1 MAIQHKKQGFTII
14 EVVLVLAIAGLIF
27 LMVFIALPALQRGQR
42 DDARKRDV
50 TLIAS
55 AVTDF
60 SSANRGIMPKSSE
73 LQGYLDKL
81 SGNITKDQVTVNT
94 SKPTSI
100 APESGAAVVVTA
112 RKCGTSTNS
121 SQALEAAPP
130 RQFVVVT
137 KLEQGN
143 GQYFCLNS

>member
-1 MAIQHKKQGFTII
+1 MTTKHNKQGFTII

-50 TLIAS
+50 SLIAT
-55 AVTDF
+55 AVTNF
-60 SSANRGIMPKSSE
+60 SSANRGRMPNNSE
-73 LQGYLDKL
+73 LQGYLDEL
-81 SGNITKDQVTVNT
+81 SGNITKEKVTVNT
-94 SKPTSI
+94 SRPTSV
-100 APESGAAVVVTA
+100 APESGAALVVTA
-112 RKCGTSTNS
+112 RKCGSGTNS
-121 SQALEAAPP
+121 SQSLEAAPA

-143 GQYFCLNS
+143 GQYLCQDS

>member
-1 MAIQHKKQGFTII
+1 MTTKHNKQGFTII

-50 TLIAS
+50 TLIAT
-55 AVTDF
+55 AVTNF
-60 SSANRGIMPKSSE
+60 SSANRGRMPNNSE
-73 LQGYLDKL
+73 LQGYLDQL
-81 SGNITKDQVTVNT
+81 SGNITKEKVTVNT
-94 SKPTSI
+94 SRPTSV
-100 APESGAAVVVTA
+100 APESGAALVVTA
-112 RKCGTSTNS
+112 RKCGSGTNS
-121 SQALEAAPP
+121 SQSLEAAPA

-143 GQYFCLNS
+143 GQYLCQDS